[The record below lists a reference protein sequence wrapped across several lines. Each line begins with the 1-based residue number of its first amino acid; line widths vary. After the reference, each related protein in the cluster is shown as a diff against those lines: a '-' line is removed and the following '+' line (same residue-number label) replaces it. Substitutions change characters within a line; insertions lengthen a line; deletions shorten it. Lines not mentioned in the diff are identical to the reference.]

1 MNQQELKAE
10 YDRQQ
15 THEGQEALRVKREMA
30 AKFSKLLNRPFKVGT
45 IQPIKNYITGETT
58 NYFIAE

>member
-1 MNQQELKAE
+1 MDRKNMSQEEKKAL

-30 AKFSKLLNRPFKVGT
+30 ALFLPHYKVC
-45 IQPIKNYITGETT
+45 ES
-58 NYFIAE
+58 A

>member
-45 IQPIKNYITGETT
+45 IQQ
-58 NYFIAE
+58 